1 MLCKITFFLLRKGE
15 VTSSLSLSSEKWQ
28 FFLLWS
34 LIAIS
39 SFPEIPDG
47 TKKCCSACFTK
58 MTRKIAQLMGGG
70 TGPDILVKSEGPD
83 PLWTDDEVEI
93 LKNCLRLNGRNWTL
107 MGEKLSN
114 KTSDQCKKFFYESR
128 KKYQLDK
135 LVLEYKRVRFYITS
149 YNFVSMNSKPKFQ

>member
-1 MLCKITFFLLRKGE
+1 
-15 VTSSLSLSSEKWQ
+15 
-28 FFLLWS
+28 
-34 LIAIS
+34 
-39 SFPEIPDG
+39 
-47 TKKCCSACFTK
+47 
-58 MTRKIAQLMGGG
+58 MGGG

-93 LKNCLRLNGRNWTL
+93 LKTCLRLNGRNWTL

-135 LVLEYKRVRFYITS
+135 LVLEYKRVSISLPNTMNESSIFVTS
-149 YNFVSMNSKPKFQ
+149 ISVISV

>member
-1 MLCKITFFLLRKGE
+1 
-15 VTSSLSLSSEKWQ
+15 
-28 FFLLWS
+28 
-34 LIAIS
+34 
-39 SFPEIPDG
+39 
-47 TKKCCSACFTK
+47 
-58 MTRKIAQLMGGG
+58 MGGG

-93 LKNCLRLNGRNWTL
+93 LKTCLRLNGRNWTL

-135 LVLEYKRVRFYITS
+135 LVLEYKRVSISLPNTMNESSIFVTS
-149 YNFVSMNSKPKFQ
+149 ISVIFSV

>member
-1 MLCKITFFLLRKGE
+1 
-15 VTSSLSLSSEKWQ
+15 
-28 FFLLWS
+28 
-34 LIAIS
+34 
-39 SFPEIPDG
+39 
-47 TKKCCSACFTK
+47 
-58 MTRKIAQLMGGG
+58 MGGG

-93 LKNCLRLNGRNWTL
+93 LKTCLRLNGRNWTL

-135 LVLEYKRVRFYITS
+135 LVLEYKRVRFFNQPFIICLPNPVIHIWILEKGQVVIPTFS
-149 YNFVSMNSKPKFQ
+149 I